1 MPLYEN
7 IASKLPSGINLLMGA
22 DVNNINFPNGHSG
35 VSSSVPGPVLQTTKS
50 AISVKTFYYFFAFPS
65 VFIEHFAIS
74 DMNYLLN
81 IRKTQMITSIT
92 GM

>member
-1 MPLYEN
+1 
-7 IASKLPSGINLLMGA
+7 MGA
-22 DVNNINFPNGHSG
+22 EVNNINFPNGHSG

-50 AISVKTFYYFFAFPS
+50 AISVKTFYCFFAFPS

-81 IRKTQMITSIT
+81 MRKTQMITSIT